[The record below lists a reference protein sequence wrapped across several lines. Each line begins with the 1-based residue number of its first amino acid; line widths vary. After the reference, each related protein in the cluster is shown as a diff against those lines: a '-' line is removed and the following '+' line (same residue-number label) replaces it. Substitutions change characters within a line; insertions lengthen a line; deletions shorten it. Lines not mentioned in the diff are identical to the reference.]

1 MNQIDSATLLCLS
14 QVRTWISISICR
26 GLFVFSD
33 LKSDVD
39 VRFVDIGGI
48 VHHSLN
54 FLFKNM
60 FLSHI
65 QEVVM
70 AVIS

>member
-1 MNQIDSATLLCLS
+1 
-14 QVRTWISISICR
+14 
-26 GLFVFSD
+26 

-48 VHHSLN
+48 VHHSLS